1 MRSSAFSRR
10 NFLLGT
16 GAVAAGLS
24 GPVAGGPAPK
34 RTGGT
39 RVILLG
45 TGGGPRPMA
54 ERAGPSQVILVD
66 NVPYLVDCGDGV
78 ARQLVRARIN
88 PGRLAKIFITHQHP
102 DHNVDYGNLTLLAW
116 ASGLSTRVDVYGPP
130 PIEEMT
136 KPFFDMN
143 AYDIEARGID
153 ECWDEG
159 RVPRATLI
167 HAHELDAGGV
177 VMEDDRV
184 KVSAGVV
191 NDRPVEPSFAYRFD
205 TADRSIVI
213 SGDTA
218 RRQAGLEWREDLLE
232 LSRGADVLV
241 HEALYP
247 PAIERLVERVG
258 NASRWVEHV
267 LASHTKVEDVGR
279 LALQAGVRTLVLSHL
294 VPGDDPS
301 VTDDMWRERASKH
314 FRGQVIV
321 GKDLLEI

>member
-16 GAVAAGLS
+16 GALAVGLGRGVPGEPS
-24 GPVAGGPAPK
+24 PK
-34 RTGGT
+34 RAGGT
-39 RVILLG
+39 RLILLG

-66 NVPYLVDCGDGV
+66 DVPYVVDCGDGV
-78 ARQLVRARIN
+78 ARQLVRARIG
-88 PGRLAKIFITHQHP
+88 PGRLAKIFITHQHS

-116 ASGLSTRVDVYGPP
+116 ASGLSTRVDAYGPP
-130 PIEEMT
+130 PIEKMT
-136 KPFFDMN
+136 KLFFDSN
-143 AYDIEARGID
+143 AYDLETRVAG
-153 ECWDEG
+153 EG
-159 RVPRATLI
+159 RVPLAPLI
-167 HAHELDAGGV
+167 HAHELDAGGL

-184 KVSAGVV
+184 KVTAALV
-191 NDRPVEPSFAYRFD
+191 NHPPVEASFAYRFD

-218 RRQAGLEWREDLLE
+218 RRQAGQRWNDDLLT

-247 PAIERLVERVG
+247 PGIERLAERVG
-258 NASRWVEHV
+258 NATRLVEHV
-267 LASHTKVEDVGR
+267 LASHTKAEDVGR
-279 LALQAGVRTLVLSHL
+279 LASQAGVRTLVLSHL

-301 VTDDMWRERASKH
+301 ITDDMWRERASKH
-314 FRGQVIV
+314 FRGEVIV